1 MYSTKITF
9 PKDEWR
15 MLRQKLQYVP
25 KSFVKKIDEDIAQMT
40 AEVREEAGKYPGP
53 VKRPIQWTPDSKGN
67 PDHRPP
73 NVYGFGSP
81 YYSRQK
87 AWYAWKYGLGKG
99 RPRTGK
105 LAAAWRVTRQG
116 NQYESTLTVSNDTP
130 YLPYVMGK
138 WQQRFHANTGWRKL
152 SLLQDLLRQR
162 VRRRITRLMNLA
174 VEEAFKG
181 RVGTRMRM

>member
-53 VKRPIQWTPDSKGN
+53 VKLPIQWTSEKQRRWYFWSRG
-67 PDHRPP
+67 
-73 NVYGFGSP
+73 GFYSP
-81 YYSRQK
+81 AFPEKFQRYK
-87 AWYAWKYGLGKG
+87 
-99 RPRTGK
+99 RTGK
-105 LAAAWRVTRQG
+105 LAAGWRVTRQG